1 MRLSSTHKK
10 SREKKGKTKEYWFGS
25 GEQLARARDERRV
38 QQHVVLE
45 GRRKVVRSPQMDRE
59 GVGCQLTNKPKEK
72 EKKKE
77 KRKGEKKTSIES
89 LYTNAFKLWVGSK
102 AKRQSFSLS
111 ALYKL
116 RIVSIR

>member
-72 EKKKE
+72 GKKKE
-77 KRKGEKKTSIES
+77 KEKKKHPLKVSTRM
-89 LYTNAFKLWVGSK
+89 LLNFGS
-102 AKRQSFSLS
+102 AAS
-111 ALYKL
+111 
-116 RIVSIR
+116 